1 MSLRTNDTLEKKKT
15 VTTEPEKS
23 ESSHSDDDRFTT
35 PSEDVAL
42 SPKRQNQKSTPPALA
57 PQKKSTR
64 KRQSALTNAFV
75 NAVPINIINE
85 QTESNEV
92 QKEKEFRT
100 KTDSPP
106 DQSKSEY
113 PSLKSLIQE
122 MVFMDNTPQYQACLK
137 FVEAISPKQSAKQTE
152 VVDLTSPTEDEK
164 VENNNDI
171 LFVKN
176 MDTQKK
182 TDDTEVQEDEE
193 HN

>member
-1 MSLRTNDTLEKKKT
+1 
-15 VTTEPEKS
+15 
-23 ESSHSDDDRFTT
+23 
-35 PSEDVAL
+35 
-42 SPKRQNQKSTPPALA
+42 
-57 PQKKSTR
+57 
-64 KRQSALTNAFV
+64 
-75 NAVPINIINE
+75 
-85 QTESNEV
+85 
-92 QKEKEFRT
+92 
-100 KTDSPP
+100 
-106 DQSKSEY
+106 
-113 PSLKSLIQE
+113 

-137 FVEAISPKQSAKQTE
+137 FVEAINPKQSAKQTE